1 MSTFETLFGIKES
14 RVKNTCVVMPLLKRD
29 SLGQFGVRQFSK
41 GRLYGSGNSDSFTL
55 IHTGVGPSLLGDA
68 VLYLA
73 ETRCK
78 TIILFGSCGL
88 VKQERDM
95 TIGSLV
101 IPESSYS
108 LESFSDMLLKK
119 KTNRRVYHPDKSL
132 VRNFLMTNKKRMIKK
147 TVCASIGSLK
157 LEEDYIDIFEQKNIQ
172 IVDMEC
178 SALFAAS
185 KYIGKRAM
193 ALFYITDIVNKKPF
207 YRNLNAEEGLRLSS
221 SIKSATNSLCD
232 FIKKNQNC

>member
-14 RVKNTCVVMPLLKRD
+14 QVKDTCVVMPLLKRD
-29 SLGQFGVRQFSK
+29 SLDRFRVRQFLR

-55 IHTGVGPSLLGDA
+55 IHTGIGPALLGDA
-68 VLYLA
+68 VLYLG

-88 VKQERDM
+88 VKQQKDM

-101 IPESSYS
+101 TPEGSYS
-108 LESFSDMLLKK
+108 LEGFSDMLLKEK
-119 KTNRRVYHPDKSL
+119 RNWMAFYPDKGL
-132 VRNFLMTNKKRMIKK
+132 IEKFLMVNKNHDIKK
-147 TVCASIGSLK
+147 ATCASIGSLK
-157 LEEDYIDIFEQKNIQ
+157 LEGDYTDIFKGKKIQ
-172 IVDMEC
+172 IVDMES

-193 ALFYITDIVNKKPF
+193 ALFYIADIINKKPF

-221 SIKSATNSLCD
+221 SINSAINSLCK
-232 FIKKNQNC
+232 FIKSNPNC